1 MGRKRPGGFAGGR
14 RRPARP
20 AARPAT
26 PAGAARPTTE
36 DSTADGLVMQG
47 VVKEA
52 LPNTQFLVELENG
65 HRVIGYLSGRMRKNY
80 IRVALGDIVSVEMSP
95 YDLTRGRVIF
105 RER

>member
-1 MGRKRPGGFAGGR
+1 MPPRRGGGYQQR
-14 RRPARP
+14 RRPAK
-20 AARPAT
+20 ARPAR
-26 PAGAARPTTE
+26 ANGRTE
-36 DSTADGLVMQG
+36 EAKAESDGLVMQG

-80 IRVALGDIVSVEMSP
+80 IRVALGDVVSVEMSP
-95 YDLTRGRVIF
+95 YDLSRGRVIF

>member
-1 MGRKRPGGFAGGR
+1 MPPRRGGGYAPRRRTSKRPAS
-14 RRPARP
+14 
-20 AARPAT
+20 AT
-26 PAGAARPTTE
+26 TTRTE
-36 DSTADGLVMQG
+36 EPKNDAIVMQG

-80 IRVALGDIVSVEMSP
+80 IRVALGDVVSVEMSP
-95 YDLTRGRVIF
+95 YDLTRGRVVF

>member
-1 MGRKRPGGFAGGR
+1 MGR
-14 RRPARP
+14 RRASYNPQRRRTQKNRP
-20 AARPAT
+20 ASAQSAT
-26 PAGAARPTTE
+26 RNEEAKSE
-36 DSTADGLVMQG
+36 GLVMQG

-80 IRVALGDIVSVEMSP
+80 IRVALGDVVSVEMSP
-95 YDLTRGRVIF
+95 YDLTRGRVVF

>member
-1 MGRKRPGGFAGGR
+1 MPPRRGGYSPRRRTSKRPASS
-14 RRPARP
+14 
-20 AARPAT
+20 AATR
-26 PAGAARPTTE
+26 TE
-36 DSTADGLVMQG
+36 EPKSDAIVMQG

-80 IRVALGDIVSVEMSP
+80 IRVALGDVVSVEMSP
-95 YDLTRGRVIF
+95 YDLTRGRVVF

>member
-1 MGRKRPGGFAGGR
+1 LPPKRGGGYNQRRKPAK
-14 RRPARP
+14 ARP
-20 AARPAT
+20 AQSNGR
-26 PAGAARPTTE
+26 TE
-36 DSTADGLVMQG
+36 DAKSDGLVMQG

-80 IRVALGDIVSVEMSP
+80 IRVALGDTVSVEMSP
-95 YDLTRGRVIF
+95 YDLTRGRVVF

>member
-1 MGRKRPGGFAGGR
+1 MPPRRTGGYQQR
-14 RRPARP
+14 RRPAKPRP
-20 AARPAT
+20 AQTT
-26 PAGAARPTTE
+26 PRTE
-36 DSTADGLVMQG
+36 EAKSDGLVMQG

-80 IRVALGDIVSVEMSP
+80 IRVALGDVVSVEMSP
-95 YDLTRGRVIF
+95 YDLSRGRVVF